1 MQCRFKKNMSIGGQS
16 GFTLV
21 EVVSSIVI
29 LGIII
34 SSLLVVFNRY
44 VDMVT
49 NQDLKMQAFE
59 VARENMERLLSLSQ
73 VTDTSEY
80 GVSEKNPEI
89 QWQTTVETFYEPL
102 TSRMWIRAICE
113 ADYLDNQGEEQ
124 KVELYHWLT
133 DVSKQQL
140 ISIMEQKQRQAEYEK
155 QLAEAQGEEYNPE
168 DTDSADTTKPENS
181 ETPKT
186 SDVPKSDEPKEP
198 AKEQEPAKSIFDH
211 YTEDELNA
219 MTFDQVWKILQ
230 ESDDFK

>member
-1 MQCRFKKNMSIGGQS
+1 MQCRFKKNMSSGGQS

>member
-1 MQCRFKKNMSIGGQS
+1 MQCRFKKNMCNGGQA

-21 EVVSSIVI
+21 EVVASVVI
-29 LGIII
+29 LGIIV
-34 SSLLVVFNRY
+34 SSLLVVLNRY
-44 VDMVT
+44 VDMAT

-59 VARENMERLLSLSQ
+59 VARENMERLLSLKQ

-102 TSRMWIRAICE
+102 TSRMWVRAICE

-140 ISIMEQKQRQAEYEK
+140 IQIMEQKQRQAEYER
-155 QLAEAQGEEYNPE
+155 QLAELEGREYDPE
-168 DTDSADTTKPENS
+168 DTGLDDTAEPEN
-181 ETPKT
+181 P
-186 SDVPKSDEPKEP
+186 DVPESDNPQDSGKKGP
-198 AKEQEPAKSIFDH
+198 GG
-211 YTEDELNA
+211 YTEEELSK

-230 ESDDFK
+230 ESDK